1 MNYLMVIGLE
11 ALVILYLTGVVI
23 HLQDR
28 LNETDGEI
36 NGRG

>member
-1 MNYLMVIGLE
+1 MSYLMVIGLE

-28 LNETDGEI
+28 LNAENPGKDD
-36 NGRG
+36 